1 MLRAMTAHNT
11 PLDPQ
16 RRAERRAGLQA
27 GLIFAAFASASVVV
41 NALSINSEL
50 ARGAAVFNPA
60 QAWLL
65 ELTSLVVLLAL
76 VPAVIALDRRIPLAL
91 GWRVA
96 LPLHLIAA
104 LAFTTAH
111 VWGMMLL
118 RELLW
123 PAVIGGSYT
132 YFDLL
137 VRDFIYEARKDFL
150 TYATLVLVIRL
161 ARRIEDYRLELAE
174 GHARAKGEA
183 LIVLKCGGRELR
195 LPAAEI
201 ISAEAAG
208 NYVEVSTPTG
218 SHLARITLGGLET
231 LLKEAGADPVRVHR
245 SCLVARP
252 AVREIIP
259 GDSGDAVAV
268 LSSGARIPVSRRYRS
283 GLSGG

>member
-1 MLRAMTAHNT
+1 MLHAMSDRPSH
-11 PLDPQ
+11 LDPQ
-16 RRAERRAGLQA
+16 RRAEQRAGLQA
-27 GLIFAAFASASVVV
+27 GLIFSAFACASVTV
-41 NALSINSEL
+41 NALSTNTEL
-50 ARGAAVFNPA
+50 ARGAAAFNPA

-111 VWGMMLL
+111 VWGMMVL
-118 RELLW
+118 RELFW
-123 PAVIGGSYT
+123 PVVIGGNYT
-132 YFDLL
+132 YFDVLA
-137 VRDFIYEARKDFL
+137 RDFVYEARKDIL

-174 GHARAKGEA
+174 SHARATGDSV
-183 LIVLKCGGRELR
+183 IVLKCGGRELR
-195 LPAAEI
+195 LPAGDI

-208 NYVEVSTPTG
+208 NYVEVATATG
-218 SHLARITLGGLET
+218 THLTRITMTGLET

-245 SCLVARP
+245 SRLVARG

-259 GDSGDAVAV
+259 GESGDAAAV
-268 LSSGARIPVSRRYRS
+268 LANGARVPVSRRYRA
-283 GLSGG
+283 GLSRS

>member
-1 MLRAMTAHNT
+1 MLRTMIAPDT

-16 RRAERRAGLQA
+16 RRAEHRAGLQA
-27 GLIFAAFASASVVV
+27 GLIFSAFASASVAV

-50 ARGAAVFNPA
+50 ARGTAAFNPA

-65 ELTSLVVLLAL
+65 EVTSLVVLLSL

-118 RELLW
+118 REWLW
-123 PAVIGGSYT
+123 PFVIGGSYS

-150 TYATLVLVIRL
+150 AYATLVLVLRL

-174 GHARAKGEA
+174 SHARAKGDSV
-183 LIVLKCGGRELR
+183 IVLKCGGRELR
-195 LPAAEI
+195 LPAGEI
-201 ISAEAAG
+201 VSAEAAG
-208 NYVEVSTPTG
+208 NYVEVSTSTG
-218 SHLARITLGGLET
+218 THLARITLAGLET
-231 LLKEAGADPVRVHR
+231 LLKEAGGDPVRVHR
-245 SCLVARP
+245 SRLVARP

-259 GDSGDAVAV
+259 GESGDAVAV
-268 LSSGARIPVSRRYRS
+268 LSSGARVPVSRRYRA
-283 GLSGG
+283 GLTET